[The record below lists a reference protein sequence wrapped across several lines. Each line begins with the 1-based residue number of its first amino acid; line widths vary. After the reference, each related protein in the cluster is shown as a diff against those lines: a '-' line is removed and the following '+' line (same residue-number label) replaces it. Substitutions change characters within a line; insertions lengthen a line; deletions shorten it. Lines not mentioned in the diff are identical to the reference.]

1 MLPRRSCLKTHR
13 GLCRFD
19 KHDQPGRMI
28 NPDACPFIAYEESRP
43 IGFALVTKGS
53 HLGSDSEV
61 WDMHEFFILRPY
73 RSSGLGFWLA
83 LPFTHK

>member
-1 MLPRRSCLKTHR
+1 
-13 GLCRFD
+13 
-19 KHDQPGRMI
+19 MI

-83 LPFTHK
+83 REMYSKFPGKWEIRIGVKNKGAPTFW